1 MTKKFMFGTI
11 FKKYPELER
20 KMVSEAFSR
29 YVKNVRKPC
38 TKIRVDKIE
47 ELNKKMLYSKITA
60 KSGLKNPIKNI
71 KKGMSDSSGL
81 KEKLTT
87 KSSPVMQNR
96 LLYKQLL
103 EEFNQKT
110 YTMQQKSK
118 SLHRSM
124 KQLIL
129 DIDGSV
135 QGTEKIF

>member
-1 MTKKFMFGTI
+1 LTKKFMFGTI

-60 KSGLKNPIKNI
+60 KSGLK
-71 KKGMSDSSGL
+71 
-81 KEKLTT
+81 EKLTT

-135 QGTEKIF
+135 QETEKIF

>member
-1 MTKKFMFGTI
+1 
-11 FKKYPELER
+11 
-20 KMVSEAFSR
+20 
-29 YVKNVRKPC
+29 
-38 TKIRVDKIE
+38 
-47 ELNKKMLYSKITA
+47 
-60 KSGLKNPIKNI
+60 
-71 KKGMSDSSGL
+71 
-81 KEKLTT
+81 
-87 KSSPVMQNR
+87 MQNR

-135 QGTEKIF
+135 QETEKIF